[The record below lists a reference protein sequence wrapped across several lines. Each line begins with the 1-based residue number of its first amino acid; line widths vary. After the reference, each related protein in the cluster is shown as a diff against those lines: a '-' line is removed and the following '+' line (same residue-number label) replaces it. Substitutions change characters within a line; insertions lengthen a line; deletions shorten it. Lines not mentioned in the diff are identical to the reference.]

1 MRAAHEHSPW
11 HRTRERF
18 RKGGGLGDW
27 SACNDTR
34 QQQLE
39 EVRKGA
45 VEHGACTE
53 ADKGPERLPLR
64 LPIRCSTH
72 HGALGHAQEP
82 QGMQGKRQQ
91 THPYEPEPLRLHPR
105 RHRSSRAT
113 PVDSPSR

>member
-1 MRAAHEHSPW
+1 MRAAREHSPW

-72 HGALGHAQEP
+72 HGALGH
-82 QGMQGKRQQ
+82 
-91 THPYEPEPLRLHPR
+91 PR
-105 RHRSSRAT
+105 SPRACRANDNRPIPT
-113 PVDSPSR
+113 NQSLSVFILGAIDRAEQYP